1 MISCVVDWLDVYLY
15 TKYMPRPR
23 SDEKRSA
30 ILEAATRIVVMQ
42 GLSAPTAGIAKEAG
56 VANGSLFT
64 YFETKTDLFN
74 HLYLELKAEMASA
87 TLKNHPVSAEP
98 YEEFFHVWRNWMS
111 WALSNPQKR
120 RALALLG
127 VSDEITSETRAA
139 GHKTMAPVGVLLE
152 RGRANGPMKKAPMGF
167 VVALM
172 NSVAEATMDF
182 MTQDPANAKKH
193 SKVGFDAL
201 WRMLR

>member
-1 MISCVVDWLDVYLY
+1 
-15 TKYMPRPR
+15 MPRPR

-30 ILEAATRIVVMQ
+30 ILQAATRVIVMQ
-42 GLSAPTAGIAKEAG
+42 GLGAPTAGIAKEAG

-87 TLKNHPVSAEP
+87 TLKNHPVSAELH
-98 YEEFFHVWRNWMS
+98 EQFFHAWQNWMN
-111 WALSNPQKR
+111 WALTNPHKR

-127 VSDEITSETRAA
+127 VSDEISSQTRAA
-139 GHKTMAPVGVLLE
+139 GHKTMASVAELLE
-152 RGRANGPMKKAPMGF
+152 RVRVNGAMQKAPMDF

-182 MTQDPANAKKH
+182 MTQDTAKAKKNN
-193 SKVGFDAL
+193 KEGFDAL
-201 WRMLR
+201 WRMLS

>member
-1 MISCVVDWLDVYLY
+1 MS
-15 TKYMPRPR
+15 RPR
-23 SDEKRSA
+23 SEDKRSA
-30 ILEAATRIVVMQ
+30 IIAAATRIIVAQ

-64 YFETKTDLFN
+64 YFKTKTDLFN

-87 TLKNHPVSAEP
+87 TLKNHPANKEP
-98 YEEFFHVWRNWMS
+98 YEEFFHAWRNWMN
-111 WALSNPQKR
+111 WALANPQKR

-127 VSDEITSETRAA
+127 VSDEITSETRVA
-139 GHKTMAPVGVLLE
+139 GHRTMAPVAALLE
-152 RGRANGPMKKAPMGF
+152 RGRASGPMQKSPMGF

-182 MTQDPANAKKH
+182 MTQDPANAKKYT
-193 SKVGFDAL
+193 KEGFDAL
-201 WRMLR
+201 WRMLS